1 MATCQNPLRDQ
12 YTKTCV
18 LRPEEERR
26 GCVLAGEV
34 GLACWYGYARARR
47 LAGLRR
53 VSQSYRHRPVFPCR
67 AKHHD
72 IDLKLS

>member
-1 MATCQNPLRDQ
+1 MPVIIIEKPAFW
-12 YTKTCV
+12 
-18 LRPEEERR
+18 RPEEERR

-53 VSQSYRHRPVFPCR
+53 VSQAYRVWPVFACR

-72 IDLKLS
+72 IY